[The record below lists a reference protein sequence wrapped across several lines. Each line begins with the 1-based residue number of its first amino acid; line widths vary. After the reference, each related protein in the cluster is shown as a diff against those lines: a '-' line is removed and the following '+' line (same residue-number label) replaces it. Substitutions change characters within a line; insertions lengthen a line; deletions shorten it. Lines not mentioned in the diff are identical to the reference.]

1 MRNPQQ
7 QLLHPKKRLK
17 ICLLSVFTTISCAL
31 LTACSTTHDA
41 APEKN
46 KDISQYNISQ
56 YEELKAAKKETEAV
70 KYLLEI
76 SEKALGINEPNT
88 VKLIHHYGRLL
99 HEDGEYKQAI
109 VVLLEAQ
116 ERSKIAFGPF
126 GGPAFQ
132 LNMDIGYAYS
142 YNNASLSLSNR
153 YFDMAL
159 EVLRENGQHES
170 IKYITTL
177 VNIAA
182 DMMRDGGLKGDY
194 TSEFEEVGAE
204 DDFANNNM
212 DFVYDKSYENYFSL
226 AEEYLLE
233 AEEIASRLKNKDQ
246 FLESKIAIAMARF
259 KVMETQDLAAVA
271 RGVSGGISNTDAQES
286 YALQDDRLQN
296 AIKTLSID
304 AKQNG
309 EFINLASNARMDI
322 AWMSKDEEHMANMC
336 ANGQVDMT
344 EKYARGRLY
353 EVLAG
358 GEVHAPNVDLR
369 VSKNI
374 FKGLRSLNN
383 KNKRYSNRRGKTT
396 HFIPVCIN
404 GNLMA
409 ALVNAPSVTISDE

>member
-17 ICLLSVFTTISCAL
+17 SCLLSVFTAISCAL

-46 KDISQYNISQ
+46 TNTSQYNMSQ

-70 KYLLEI
+70 KYLLKI
-76 SEKALGINEPNT
+76 SEKAFGINEPNT

-116 ERSKIAFGPF
+116 KRSNIAFGPF

-132 LNMDIGYAYS
+132 LNMDIAYAYS
-142 YNNASLSLSNR
+142 YNNAILSFSNR

-194 TSEFEEVGAE
+194 ASEFEDLGAEDE
-204 DDFANNNM
+204 DDFANNNI
-212 DFVYDKSYENYFSL
+212 DFVSDKSYENYFSF

-233 AEEIASRLKNKDQ
+233 AKEIASRLKNKDQ
-246 FLESKIAIAMARF
+246 FLESKIDIAMARF

-271 RGVSGGISNTDAQES
+271 MGVSGGISNTDAQES

-309 EFINLASNARMDI
+309 ELINIASKARMDI

-344 EKYARGRLY
+344 EKYVIGRLY

-358 GEVHAPNVDLR
+358 GKVHAPNVNLR
-369 VSKNI
+369 ISKNI
-374 FKGLRSLNN
+374 FKGLRIRN
-383 KNKRYSNRRGKTT
+383 KKHSNRRGKTP